1 MPLPSKQKMI
11 YSYLLKMFQG
21 NMSSDGR
28 LPSEV
33 ELATQ
38 IGVARRTL
46 RYTLSRLESEGL
58 LIRTNHGTFLRK
70 NFLKRENPITVL
82 VPCPD
87 YQTASG
93 YWSSYLIHQMILGAV
108 KTAVKAGT
116 YAVTLPITM
125 TNDPNDFSMSQFQ
138 HLNRESRILVCGLD
152 WFPALSRIL
161 SECHCRCGIISHS
174 AAPVQLFIEQGTP
187 LCNYYNDDRACLKK
201 AVRQLAED
209 GARRIV
215 YFGRDSIAISKTGK
229 RHFMEACAEL
239 NLECSENSFV
249 LFPKSLSYHQILSQ
263 LRGLYRKTR
272 FDGLFFNIFDSITYH
287 QLPHGLDFFRETGI
301 PRKTKMIL
309 EFGDL
314 LKCPDLPENT
324 RVLYRPQREM
334 SIKLA
339 EFVLS
344 NEQGQFSCKYEYE
357 FPLLKDF
364 LDWEKSKT
372 AFNYVL

>member
-11 YSYLLKMFQG
+11 YSYLLKMFRTEISG
-21 NMSSDGR
+21 DGR
-28 LPSEV
+28 LPSEE
-33 ELATQ
+33 ELAKR

-46 RYTLSRLESEGL
+46 RYTLSRMENEGL
-58 LIRTNHGTFLRK
+58 LIRTNHGTFLREK
-70 NFLKRENPITVL
+70 FPKRENPITVL

-108 KTAVKAGT
+108 ETAVKAGT

-138 HLNRESRILVCGLD
+138 HLNRESRVMVCGLD

-161 SECHCRCGIISHS
+161 NEHHCRCGIISHS
-174 AAPVQLFIEQGTP
+174 AAPMELFAEYGTP
-187 LCNYYNDDRACLKK
+187 LCNYYNDDRICLRK
-201 AVRQLAED
+201 AVRQLADD
-209 GARRIV
+209 GAGRIV
-215 YFGRDSIAISKTGK
+215 YFGRDSTGISKTGK
-229 RHFMEACAEL
+229 RYFMEACAEL
-239 NLECSENSFV
+239 DLECSENSFE
-249 LFPKSLSYHQILSQ
+249 LFPTSLSYHQILAR
-263 LRGLYRKTR
+263 LRELYRKTR

-287 QLPHGLDFFRETGI
+287 QLPRGLDFFRETGI
-301 PRKTKMIL
+301 PHQTKMIL

-314 LKCPDLPENT
+314 LRYPDLPVNT

-334 SIKLA
+334 SVKLA

-344 NEQGQFSCKYEYE
+344 NEKGQFSRKYEYE

-372 AFNYVL
+372 AFSYVL